1 MEIGCRAVRNKEA
14 EMEDVGMDVVQ
25 VTRERITFIPIFF
38 IQINV
43 LLGLKYSILSRVI

>member
-1 MEIGCRAVRNKEA
+1 
-14 EMEDVGMDVVQ
+14 MEDVGMDVVQ

-43 LLGLKYSILSRVI
+43 LLGLKYSILSRVIWNVPGAEGDCVTAS